1 MFICDNYNAV
11 KLFCTVWYKIQLSRE
26 YGEDMART
34 KQFDE
39 QQALVSAMLV
49 FWEKG
54 YEGTSINDL
63 EQAMGLK
70 RTSIYNAFGNKS
82 ALFER
87 VMSCYKESVMSALF
101 VELDSA
107 PDIREGVRR
116 LLNGALDIHFD
127 EDHPGGCLVVLS
139 IVESGQHNDQSQA
152 SMQQTIHEL
161 KTALQKRLSRAKKSG
176 ELSKDL
182 DAGATATTIATT
194 MAGMMVMGKA
204 NFTKASLKK
213 TVNQVV
219 SLLG

>member
-1 MFICDNYNAV
+1 
-11 KLFCTVWYKIQLSRE
+11 
-26 YGEDMART
+26 MARS

-39 QQALVSAMLV
+39 RQALVSAMLV

-82 ALFER
+82 AIFER

-101 VELDSA
+101 AELDAA
-107 PDIREGVRR
+107 PGIKEGIRR

-127 EDHPGGCLVVLS
+127 DENPGGCLVVLS
-139 IVESGQHNDQSQA
+139 LMESGQHDEQSLA
-152 SMQQTIHEL
+152 SMQQTIQDL
-161 KTALQKRLSRAKKSG
+161 KTALQARLNKAKKSG

-182 DAGATATTIATT
+182 DAGSTATTIATT
-194 MAGMMVMGKA
+194 MVGMMVMGKA
-204 NFTKASLKK
+204 NFTRASLKK
-213 TVNQVV
+213 TVNQIV
-219 SLLG
+219 SLLDQGRCAKR

>member
-1 MFICDNYNAV
+1 
-11 KLFCTVWYKIQLSRE
+11 
-26 YGEDMART
+26 MART

-39 QQALVSAMLV
+39 RQALVSAMLV

-70 RTSIYNAFGNKS
+70 RTSIYNTFGNKS
-82 ALFER
+82 AIFER
-87 VMSCYKESVMSALF
+87 VMSCYKESVMAALF

-116 LLNGALDIHFD
+116 MLNGALDIHFD
-127 EDHPGGCLVVLS
+127 EDNPGGCLVVLS
-139 IVESGQHNDQSQA
+139 IVESGQHDEQSQA
-152 SMQQTIHEL
+152 SMQQTIQEL
-161 KTALQKRLSRAKKSG
+161 KSALQKRLSKAKRNG
-176 ELSKDL
+176 ELSKQL

-194 MAGMMVMGKA
+194 MAGMMVLGKA

-213 TVNQVV
+213 TINQVV
-219 SLLG
+219 SLLD